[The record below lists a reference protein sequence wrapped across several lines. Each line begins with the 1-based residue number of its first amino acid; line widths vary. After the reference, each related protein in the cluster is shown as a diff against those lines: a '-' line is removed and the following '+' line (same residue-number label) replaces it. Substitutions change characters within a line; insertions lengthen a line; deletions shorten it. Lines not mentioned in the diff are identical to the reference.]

1 MAHLIGCVGIPGS
14 GKSHLARSAVE
25 VGRTYAALTDPKERT
40 FYAGS
45 GADIEVIDDP
55 DWRPHLGSPDGA
67 IADGHRKLM
76 EWFDARQQDDSEFVI
91 VDSGTEAGYLAE
103 HEYLKMQ
110 NVFAPGDLDYG
121 RGYTGPERL
130 IKAQLTEARRCVAR
144 GKTVIFTFQGGMKEL
159 EGAGDPS
166 KKRSMSGEQEWR
178 FDEQMLPITAGRNVL
193 AQQIGSAF
201 DLWLYTKP
209 SGFGP
214 DRKYYVTAI
223 SDQVRPAKNSVTF
236 KKKINGKPVLPGL
249 LPNTMKGLLEA
260 VEDTLAVEAI
270 AGRLID

>member
-1 MAHLIGCVGIPGS
+1 MAHLIGIVGIPGS

-25 VGRTYAALTDPKERT
+25 VGRTFAALTDPKERT

-45 GADIEVIDDP
+45 GADLEVIDDP
-55 DWRPHLGSPDGA
+55 DWRPHLEKAGA
-67 IADGHRKLM
+67 QASGHRELM
-76 EWFDARQQDDSEFVI
+76 AWFDARQQDDSEFVI
-91 VDSGTEAGYLAE
+91 VDTGTEASFLAE
-103 HEYLKMQ
+103 HEYLKMHG
-110 NVFAPGDLDYG
+110 VFAPGDLDYG

-178 FDEQMLPITAGRNVL
+178 FDEQMLPIVAGRNIL

-209 SGFGP
+209 TGFGP
-214 DRKYYVTAI
+214 GRKYFVTAI

-236 KKKINGKPVLPGL
+236 KDGVKAGM
-249 LPNTMKGLLEA
+249 LPNTMKELLEA
-260 VEDTLAVEAI
+260 VEDTLAVEEI